1 MCVCVYLCVWMSK
14 NSYLLNCPGCKC
26 DTSYLCY
33 NSVSIFGTGL
43 NYLAVI
49 LRILMAGFF
58 SFFVFF
64 CLKVVSKNSLIT
76 YHSFHL

>member
-1 MCVCVYLCVWMSK
+1 MSK

-49 LRILMAGFF
+49 LRILMAV
-58 SFFVFF
+58 FVFLVF
-64 CLKVVSKNSLIT
+64 FLP
-76 YHSFHL
+76 

>member
-1 MCVCVYLCVWMSK
+1 MSK
-14 NSYLLNCPGCKC
+14 NSYLLNCQGSKC

-49 LRILMAGFF
+49 PRILMA
-58 SFFVFF
+58 VFF
-64 CLKVVSKNSLIT
+64 FALKL
-76 YHSFHL
+76 